1 MNMNNMNMNMNLALF
16 YVVDLTTFTLSQGLN
31 GNAHNL

>member
-1 MNMNNMNMNMNLALF
+1 MISYNMNLALF